1 MNEYEFMKCNVN
13 ATDDSEVYMMNECTG
28 IFNANDEN
36 DSEDDVRN
44 EWECMH
50 NNSNAENDCDVDM
63 MNEHDIRSITMQSIY
78 ENDCDV
84 DMMNEHDIRS
94 ITMQSIYENDCDVD
108 MMNEHDIR
116 SITMQS
122 ISSHQLVKAGYA
134 LTAWPGEESMKI
146 LKHHR
151 HSVVRF
157 DYWDDQELDMV
168 GCMCNHDNESE
179 IMNMVTFISDSQT
192 VCAFNDLQTRCDD
205 ESQMK
210 TSENNCDMVD
220 LTCTCNGLQAR
231 CDSVTKISE
240 NNCDMVDLK
249 CTCNGLQARC
259 DDEIRMS
266 ESDCDTVDLTCT
278 CNGLQARCDN
288 EIKTSEDDCDV
299 TDQMLFPTHTITF
312 LTTGNTHIGIE
323 VLGMLPHENSK
334 LSGKLSQIHGKK
346 VAFDLMC
353 KHHTFTESMRAA
365 AYSPPKYWPCGVAAF
380 THVRNRRNA
389 NVLFTP
395 CEARYDVGVDFGLH
409 TSYMRCLECKCHTY
423 APRQQCNEFE
433 LKIVDVHGILLF
445 RRYYKLEKDFF
456 TRVFVLEG
464 SQFGHFDAMK
474 PALEMGVKNIRY
486 KHFEVKPHDLVG
498 NLPKISENIS
508 FPVIEQASW
517 FSGGE
522 FYNEPNNFTNV
533 LEPNSKKEELNQKS
547 TASNAFHALKLLGFE
562 PQIATPGGNNTSA
575 PLSPSLEHD
584 DVMGASSNGSALD
597 VSTHPDETQAV
608 DDEVC
613 VAEVIEGHRIRERP
627 QNEYLVRWQDGSY
640 TFGPRN
646 SLREFGTTKD
656 GPLMQQ
662 YQTSGKSKD
671 KNYEKPHYM
680 NLEKYAE
687 QRGDRLEIDEAKARE
702 DSESDSEPREQDLK
716 SDTTERQ
723 VTKTGGATSGTSRS
737 KIKAMMA
744 KNVDATSQTPLSFKG
759 TLRLPGQD
767 KLQWAKATDSEVSD
781 LDRKGPSIWTLVN
794 TRPDKHGSVNMSV
807 KTKYE
812 QDKASKQPYAE
823 GMGALH
829 WLVNITRPD
838 VAYAASAVSKHV
850 ARHGKEHWEAV
861 DRIIKYLKNTRNHVL
876 RIRKNPRRD
885 GKLVLESLADADW
898 AGEVD
903 GRRSQDGYIIKTNG
917 STLALAAQ
925 SILQKIASLSSMSS
939 EYISA
944 CKCAKEIA
952 WARQLMA
959 ELGHPQK
966 ELTIRRGRTTRQPS
980 STASA
985 PPTTTAPG
993 TSLHDTTTCRDKF
1006 KLAKSS
1012 FGRSS
1017 RRSRRPT
1024 S

>member
-1 MNEYEFMKCNVN
+1 MSVLQSRIRSLRTTCQERSPLSALPSTLTTKSKVIALVCLCLLLSLESDNETNTPRHDANSCAMHWPSPGLTRHVMVPNLRGLHILTTPKRTNSAFHSVLQHTYNTYDDQHMCMNVDYKDDSEDFKLVRSMNEYEFMKCNVN

-28 IFNANDEN
+28 IFNVNDEN

-63 MNEHDIRSITMQSIY
+63 MNEHDIRSITMQSF
-78 ENDCDV
+78 
-84 DMMNEHDIRS
+84 
-94 ITMQSIYENDCDVD
+94 YENDCDVD

-122 ISSHQLVKAGYA
+122 ISSHQLVKAGEA

-146 LKHHR
+146 FKHHR
-151 HSVVRF
+151 HSVDRF
-157 DYWDDQELDMV
+157 DYWDDQELDIMMV
-168 GCMCNHDNESE
+168 GCMCNHDNETE

-192 VCAFNDLQTRCDD
+192 FSALVCAFNGLQTRCDD
-205 ESQMK
+205 ESQMI
-210 TSENNCDMVD
+210 TSENNCDRVD
-220 LTCTCNGLQAR
+220 LSCTCNGLQAR

-240 NNCDMVDLK
+240 NNCDMMVDLK

-423 APRQQCNEFE
+423 APRQQCNEFK

-464 SQFGHFDAMK
+464 SQFGHFDAME
-474 PALEMGVKNIRY
+474 PALEIGVKNIRY

-498 NLPKISENIS
+498 NLPKISENIP

-522 FYNEPNNFTNV
+522 FYNEPNNSNYFTNV

-547 TASNAFHALKLLGFE
+547 TASNAFHAFKLLGFE

-575 PLSPSLEHD
+575 PLSPSLEH

-613 VAEVIEGHRIRERP
+613 VTEVIEGHRILERGKKST
-627 QNEYLVRWQDGSY
+627 QNEYLVRC
-640 TFGPRN
+640 
-646 SLREFGTTKD
+646 TT
-656 GPLMQQ
+656 
-662 YQTSGKSKD
+662 
-671 KNYEKPHYM
+671 N
-680 NLEKYAE
+680 
-687 QRGDRLEIDEAKARE
+687 
-702 DSESDSEPREQDLK
+702 
-716 SDTTERQ
+716 
-723 VTKTGGATSGTSRS
+723 
-737 KIKAMMA
+737 
-744 KNVDATSQTPLSFKG
+744 F
-759 TLRLPGQD
+759 
-767 KLQWAKATDSEVSD
+767 WKAT
-781 LDRKGPSIWTLVN
+781 
-794 TRPDKHGSVNMSV
+794 
-807 KTKYE
+807 
-812 QDKASKQPYAE
+812 
-823 GMGALH
+823 
-829 WLVNITRPD
+829 
-838 VAYAASAVSKHV
+838 
-850 ARHGKEHWEAV
+850 
-861 DRIIKYLKNTRNHVL
+861 
-876 RIRKNPRRD
+876 
-885 GKLVLESLADADW
+885 
-898 AGEVD
+898 
-903 GRRSQDGYIIKTNG
+903 
-917 STLALAAQ
+917 
-925 SILQKIASLSSMSS
+925 
-939 EYISA
+939 
-944 CKCAKEIA
+944 
-952 WARQLMA
+952 
-959 ELGHPQK
+959 
-966 ELTIRRGRTTRQPS
+966 
-980 STASA
+980 
-985 PPTTTAPG
+985 
-993 TSLHDTTTCRDKF
+993 
-1006 KLAKSS
+1006 
-1012 FGRSS
+1012 
-1017 RRSRRPT
+1017 
-1024 S
+1024 